1 MKNYNLSFRLI
12 RPVIHAFL
20 IVGIFYL
27 IYKVRLITDLI
38 PGIQLKIPIINYHET
53 LIYAISSAI
62 FFVFIGIIKEL
73 YELNKP
79 VQNYFQ
85 TFAKTWIYRI
95 ITITFVAYFGQGF
108 VFFYGISRFI
118 IVIGGFVSFFV
129 LLFFDQIRNYLEA
142 IEHKEGK
149 NKILIVGSDT
159 MESYKAIEKIK
170 SGFSFKTEY
179 IGSAEINSVDVGK
192 YFIVVV
198 VGSFE
203 KETLQNIFE
212 KVRFSNT
219 RFYHISEGFFLEDVV
234 YSPENIDN
242 IIALE
247 YKHSKLDGWAIILKR
262 ILDFIFSII
271 LIIILSPLMIIVA
284 IAIKLES
291 SGPIIYKSKRVGR
304 LGKLFTF
311 LKFRSMYKH
320 LSVGDKYGGTSA
332 EKLYEKLI
340 NSDQNI
346 REGVLPKIAN
356 DPRVTRVG
364 RFIRKTSLDELP
376 QLFCVFWG
384 TMSLIGPRP
393 HLQNE
398 VENYEIWQKRL
409 FSIKPGITGYAQVF
423 GRDGLDFHEEAKL
436 DLYYIQNWSLF
447 LDIYILFATLGVV
460 FKGK

>member
-38 PGIQLKIPIINYHET
+38 PWIQLKIPIINYHET

-62 FFVFIGIIKEL
+62 FFVFIWIIKEL

-95 ITITFVAYFGQGF
+95 ITITFVAYFWQWF

-142 IEHKEGK
+142 IEHKEWK

-170 SGFSFKTEY
+170 SWFSFKTEY
-179 IGSAEINSVDVGK
+179 IGSAEINSVDVWK

-219 RFYHISEGFFLEDVV
+219 RFYHISEWFFLEDVV

-247 YKHSKLDGWAIILKR
+247 YKHSKLDWWAIILKR

-291 SGPIIYKSKRVGR
+291 SWPIIYKSKRVGR
-304 LGKLFTF
+304 LWKLFTF

-320 LSVGDKYGGTSA
+320 LSVGDKYWWTSA

-346 REGVLPKIAN
+346 REWVLPKIAN
-356 DPRVTRVG
+356 DPRVTRVW

-376 QLFCVFWG
+376 QLFCVFWW
-384 TMSLIGPRP
+384 TMSLIWPRP

-409 FSIKPGITGYAQVF
+409 FSIKPWITWYAQVF
-423 GRDGLDFHEEAKL
+423 GRDWLDFHEEAKL

-460 FKGK
+460 FKWK